1 MQKNHTLKKRWF
13 ATGIIASLLAVNL
26 TSYAFAD
33 ELDGA
38 DNWVTSSLVE
48 SQEQETNTFYQVDGK
63 WYCLD
68 ENGELATGWQII
80 DGKILYFNADG
91 SQVKGEM
98 VSIDG
103 AAYYFDQDT
112 GEMWTN
118 RFVEQ
123 ILYNNYYKSYY
134 TAWFYLGEDGKIV
147 TGRHTINGQELFF
160 YSSGIHAKGKS
171 VEING
176 NVYYFDPDTGEIWK
190 NRYVHLSMSNYYY
203 YNPTVDKWVYLDE
216 NGVAINP

>member
-48 SQEQETNTFYQVDGK
+48 SQEQETN
-63 WYCLD
+63 
-68 ENGELATGWQII
+68 
-80 DGKILYFNADG
+80 GKILYFNADG

-147 TGRHTINGQELFF
+147 TGRQTINGQELFF
-160 YSSGIHAKGKS
+160 YSSGIQAKGKS